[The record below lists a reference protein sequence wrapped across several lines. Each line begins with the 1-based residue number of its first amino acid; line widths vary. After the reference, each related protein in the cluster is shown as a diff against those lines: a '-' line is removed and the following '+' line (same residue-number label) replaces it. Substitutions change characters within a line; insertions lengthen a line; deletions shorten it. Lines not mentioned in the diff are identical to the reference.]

1 MYELK
6 YHLYDKFASRYKI
19 YQNTCSN
26 EKEVAL
32 KTIQDL
38 IYSNEYSFLPSLND
52 ANNILKI
59 TIDNMKE
66 KGNGYKR
73 RR

>member
-26 EKEVAL
+26 EKEMAL

-38 IYSNEYSFLPSLND
+38 IYSNEYNFLPSLND
-52 ANNILKI
+52 VNNIDIEKL
-59 TIDNMKE
+59 TIDNIE
-66 KGNGYKR
+66 GEG
-73 RR
+73 

>member
-26 EKEVAL
+26 EKEMAL

-38 IYSNEYSFLPSLND
+38 IYSNEYNFLPSLND
-52 ANNILKI
+52 ANNIDIEKI
-59 TIDNMKE
+59 TIDNIE
-66 KGNGYKR
+66 GEG
-73 RR
+73 

>member
-26 EKEVAL
+26 EKEMAL

-38 IYSNEYSFLPSLND
+38 IYSNEYNFLPSLND
-52 ANNILKI
+52 ANNIDIEKL
-59 TIDNMKE
+59 TIDNIE
-66 KGNGYKR
+66 GEG
-73 RR
+73 